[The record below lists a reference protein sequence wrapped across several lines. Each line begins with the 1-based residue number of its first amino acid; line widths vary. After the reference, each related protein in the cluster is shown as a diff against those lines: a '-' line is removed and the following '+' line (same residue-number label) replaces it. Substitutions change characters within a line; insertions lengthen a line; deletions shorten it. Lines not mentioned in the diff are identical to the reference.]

1 MSLYKIVI
9 EETIAQEFEIE
20 AENEREAL
28 LLAKKKYNKGDFV
41 LDHGEVQHKQ
51 VAVATDKGFSE
62 WFEF

>member
-1 MSLYKIVI
+1 MSRFKILI

-20 AENEREAL
+20 AETEREAL

-41 LDHGEVQHKQ
+41 LDQAEVQYKQ
-51 VAVATDKGFSE
+51 MAVVTDKGSSK